1 MSDPCRSMRESK
13 REAERNKIRLQTSLN
28 KLLDT
33 YAKKEFIKSAET
45 KVDSLRQ
52 DIYKV
57 EQTIKQLRIDIKACM
72 SKSKKKGSGG
82 SKPEKTKDE
91 ASLNT
96 PVNEPSH
103 GTGTRTQ
110 V

>member
-72 SKSKKKGSGG
+72 SKSTKKGSGK
-82 SKPEKTKDE
+82 SKTKDGTE

>member
-13 REAERNKIRLQTSLN
+13 REAERNKSRLQTSLN
-28 KLLDT
+28 RLLDT
-33 YAKKEFIKSAET
+33 YAKKEFIKSAEK
-45 KVDSLRQ
+45 KVDSLKQ

-72 SKSKKKGSGG
+72 SKSTKKGSG
-82 SKPEKTKDE
+82 KTVKTKDE